1 MDRHTSTIPDA
12 RYTVSASASKAVLRL
27 GNGTG
32 DRTQA
37 EETSVVKIGG
47 STGWWARGTVCCA
60 SIIVFAW
67 CSAGFVLRIV
77 GPELDGPPAL
87 GSAGTSHLAGQSA
100 QGPRPRQSFSAI
112 FGVATTAEAAKSI
125 PIVQNTAYSLRGLF
139 TTRDGHGFAM
149 IETSGTT
156 AVYRG
161 QDRLPGGETVAEIG
175 PDSVTLSGAQGLAL
189 LAFEGSEV
197 PGAVPGGMSA
207 AVPGEESVQTTVRQP
222 KGEISNAVHA
232 AAPKAESER
241 RPPLSR
247 ANLSQQLLSA
257 DALSAARFTRVRA
270 RNGKIGLRIKW
281 LRQDELTDAIGLR
294 RGDVILAVNGLSV
307 DDPKTMGTLIE
318 ALPASGEIVI
328 DLERR
333 NGPHR
338 LVIPLSH
345 G

>member
-1 MDRHTSTIPDA
+1 M
-12 RYTVSASASKAVLRL
+12 
-27 GNGTG
+27 
-32 DRTQA
+32 
-37 EETSVVKIGG
+37 VKIGG
-47 STGWWARGTVCCA
+47 SAGWWARGTVCCA

-67 CSAGFVLRIV
+67 CSAGLVLRIV

-87 GSAGTSHLAGQSA
+87 GSVGTSRLAGQSA
-100 QGPRPRQSFSAI
+100 QDPRPRQSFSAI
-112 FGVATTAEAAKSI
+112 FGVATTAEPAKSV

-175 PDSVTLSGAQGLAL
+175 PDSVTLRGAQGLAF
-189 LAFEGSEV
+189 LAFEDSEI
-197 PGAVPGGMSA
+197 PGAVPGGTSA
-207 AVPGEESVQTTVRQP
+207 AVPGEEPVQAARQP
-222 KGEISNAVHA
+222 KAEIPNVVHA
-232 AAPKAESER
+232 TAPKAEPER
-241 RPPLSR
+241 RPPLLR

>member
-1 MDRHTSTIPDA
+1 M
-12 RYTVSASASKAVLRL
+12 
-27 GNGTG
+27 
-32 DRTQA
+32 
-37 EETSVVKIGG
+37 VKIGG
-47 STGWWARGTVCCA
+47 SAGWWARGTVCCA

-67 CSAGFVLRIV
+67 CSAGLVLRIV
-77 GPELDGPPAL
+77 GPEFDGPPAL
-87 GSAGTSHLAGQSA
+87 GSAGTSRLAGQSA
-100 QGPRPRQSFSAI
+100 QGPRPRQSFSAV
-112 FGVATTAEAAKSI
+112 FGVATTTEAAKPV
-125 PIVQNTAYSLRGLF
+125 PIIRNTTYSLRGLF

-149 IETSGTT
+149 IESSGAT

-175 PDSVTLSGAQGLAL
+175 PDSVTLRGAQGLAFL
-189 LAFEGSEV
+189 GFEDSEL
-197 PGAVPGGMSA
+197 PGAVPGGTSA
-207 AVPGEESVQTTVRQP
+207 AVPGEKPVRVAHQS
-222 KGEISNAVHA
+222 KAEIPNAVPA
-232 AAPKAESER
+232 TAPKAELER
-241 RPPLSR
+241 RPPISR

-257 DALSAARFTRVRA
+257 DALSTAKFARVRA
-270 RNGKIGLRIKW
+270 RNGGIGLRIKW
-281 LRQDELTDAIGLR
+281 LRQDDLTDTIGLR